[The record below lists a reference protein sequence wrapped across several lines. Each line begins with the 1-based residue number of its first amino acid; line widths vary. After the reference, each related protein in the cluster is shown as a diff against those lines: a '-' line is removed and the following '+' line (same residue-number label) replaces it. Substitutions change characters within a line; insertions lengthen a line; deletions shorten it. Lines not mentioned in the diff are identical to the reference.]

1 MPRIF
6 SGFPYTPSLNGHLLA
21 IKSLQQKSSPEA
33 ILTILIEAWF
43 ILPVVALPQ
52 LLHSSKEVG
61 SAPNSRKPNLLP
73 ARLSHHKEY
82 VTCMLEGVKRECMR
96 ACVCAS
102 VCMCECVCVCV
113 RVPTMCAGE
122 GRAD

>member
-43 ILPVVALPQ
+43 ILPVVDLPQ
-52 LLHSSKEVG
+52 LLHTSKEVG
-61 SAPNSRKPNLLP
+61 SAPKQQETKP
-73 ARLSHHKEY
+73 AGSSA
-82 VTCMLEGVKRECMR
+82 VTPQRICNMY
-96 ACVCAS
+96 A
-102 VCMCECVCVCV
+102 
-113 RVPTMCAGE
+113 
-122 GRAD
+122 